1 MNKTLLNIK
10 KAIATITLL
19 LVFPILFSGC
29 NSYLDKYVDPETG
42 KLNANAAPIS
52 LLKRSS
58 IKTLINTDSNVFYL
72 MNDIT
77 GSVYVT
83 GSNEY
88 GLLGQGTY
96 SGDSDGSALRANL
109 PERIKLIDASETR
122 AAAVSD
128 TNKVYIWGDLSAWG
142 ITPEDTKETMYK
154 VFSFDTIVTDISVGE
169 NHIAL
174 LTKDGSAYTLGTNLG
189 QLGYDI
195 FTNLGEFYPDF
206 RKIETSAVF
215 SIVDTNAT
223 ATYFLSGSG
232 ELYGSS
238 ANEYCELGYVGKLSN
253 VNKLDTVK
261 PIKAISTCKHSL
273 FALASDG
280 TVYACG
286 ENANGV
292 LGLNSSLPF
301 AASLTMIPFDAVV
314 TQISAS
320 DTTPY
325 VHFVT
330 EDEKLYACGTNL
342 GLNTQDKNQSVI
354 APSLVNVEY
363 DVSEFYGNG
372 SARFFV
378 DSNGRLYAYGQNQY
392 AQIPDVD
399 RSDRFITDP
408 IRIYLRI
415 K

>member
-1 MNKTLLNIK
+1 MNKTLSNIK
-10 KAIATITLL
+10 KVIATITLL
-19 LVFPILFSGC
+19 LLFPALFSGC
-29 NSYLDKYVDPETG
+29 NNYLDKYVDRETG
-42 KLNANAAPIS
+42 KLNANVAPIS

-58 IKTLINTDSNVFYL
+58 IKALVNTDSNVFFL

-96 SGDSDGSALRANL
+96 GGDSDESALRADL

-142 ITPEDTKETMYK
+142 ITPEDTQKTMYK
-154 VFSFDTIVTDISVGE
+154 VFTFDTIVTDISVGE

-189 QLGYDI
+189 QLGYDMD
-195 FTNLGEFYPDF
+195 TNLGEFYPDF
-206 RKIETSAVF
+206 KKVETSAVF
-215 SIVDTNAT
+215 STVDTNAT

-238 ANEYCELGYVGKLSN
+238 ANKHFELGYVSQLKN

-261 PIKAISTCKHSL
+261 SIKSISTCKHSL

-286 ENANGV
+286 ENTNGV

-314 TQISAS
+314 TQVSAS

-342 GLNTQDKNQSVI
+342 GLNTIDKSQNVI
-354 APSLVNVEY
+354 APSRVNFSYKVT
-363 DVSEFYGNG
+363 SFYGNG
-372 SARFFV
+372 ATRFFI
-378 DSNGRLYAYGQNQY
+378 DSNRRLYAYGRNQY
-392 AQIPDVD
+392 TQIPDVD
-399 RSDRFITDP
+399 RSDKFITSP
-408 IRIYLRI
+408 TRIYLRI